1 MSMSTARNL
10 PRLAAAIAGAAA
22 LALPAAAAAKG
33 HSEHADHPHGHGHGR
48 SDSHHVARVHTVQY
62 VFRGT
67 WSGGAVQVTGGNN
80 HVRRAGLVGQSVAF
94 DLTDA
99 RVVVRDVNGDGA
111 RDAADLQD
119 GDRVLVQARLPKR
132 DPGDGPY
139 AARKLVDKGA
149 ASAPDESDTD
159 SSQPE
164 PEPEQD

>member
-1 MSMSTARNL
+1 MSMSTARKL
-10 PRLAAAIAGAAA
+10 PRLAVAVAGVAA
-22 LALPAAAAAKG
+22 LALPAAAAAKA
-33 HSEHADHPHGHGHGR
+33 HPDHADHADRGHGHGK
-48 SDSHHVARVHTVQY
+48 SHHVARAPHSVQY

-80 HVRRAGLVGQSVAF
+80 HVRRAGLVGQPVAF

-99 RVVVRDVNGDGA
+99 RIVVRDVNGDGT

-119 GDRVLVQARLPKR
+119 GDRVLVQARLPKQ

-149 ASAPDESDTD
+149 PSASDDTEQGSEPES
-159 SSQPE
+159 
-164 PEPEQD
+164 EPEQD